1 MTTKHKHPITFTDHA
16 RQFSSSFM
24 NALGIAL
31 HRIGVHPDLVTI
43 VGLLLTLGGAVVV
56 GMGHI
61 QWGGLILALALP
73 FDALDGAVAR
83 AMGREDRFG
92 EMLDSS
98 LDRYADG
105 FIFGGL
111 SYYFAVQDQHMWMLC
126 ALAALMGSF
135 MVSYTRARGEGVNVV
150 VKIGLFS
157 RLERVIVILIML
169 LWPTAFGLPILEVGV
184 LLLAIGT
191 NFTGLQR
198 LWYVYRALQRN
209 QEEG

>member
-1 MTTKHKHPITFTDHA
+1 MTTKHPITFTDRV

-24 NALGIAL
+24 SQLGVTLHRLGI
-31 HRIGVHPDLVTI
+31 HPDMVTI
-43 VGLLLTLGGAVVV
+43 AGLLLTLGGAVVV
-56 GMGHI
+56 GMGHV
-61 QWGGLILALALP
+61 QWGGLILALSLP
-73 FDALDGAVAR
+73 FDAIDGAVAR

-111 SYYFAVQDQHMWMLC
+111 SYYFAVQDQHFWMLC
-126 ALAALMGSF
+126 ALAALVGSF

-157 RLERVIVILIML
+157 RLERVIVILVML
-169 LWPTAFGLPILEVGV
+169 LWPTAFGLPILEIGV
-184 LLLAIGT
+184 LLLAVGT